1 MFVSWRSHISCKSIS
16 KDIGCCQVLTY
27 RQDELNLT
35 KSGPGRK
42 KVYPECIMH
51 GEKVFKWW
59 DGKPTADVPGYD
71 NREPKAKA
79 RAGGSRKAKA
89 KLKSDSNLGNEEDGE
104 CESDPEYEPMNQPGG
119 N

>member
-1 MFVSWRSHISCKSIS
+1 
-16 KDIGCCQVLTY
+16 
-27 RQDELNLT
+27 LT